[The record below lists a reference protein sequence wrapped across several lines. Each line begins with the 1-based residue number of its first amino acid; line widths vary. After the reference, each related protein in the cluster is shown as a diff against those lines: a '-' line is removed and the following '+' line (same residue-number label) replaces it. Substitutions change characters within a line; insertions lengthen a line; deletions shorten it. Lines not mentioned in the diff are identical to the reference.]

1 MKRYIALIVKRNDCS
16 NKHYMVSTS
25 NESKERF
32 IERVHNCY
40 VKPYD
45 IPYYDIEIYI
55 LGEQIG

>member
-1 MKRYIALIVKRNDCS
+1 MERYIALIVKRNDYS
-16 NKHYMVSTS
+16 NKHYALSTS

-32 IERVHNCY
+32 IERMHNCY

-45 IPYYDIEIYI
+45 IPYYSVEIYI